1 MEMTGIE
8 RMSQR
13 RACQGDRE
21 VPMNRQSLTR
31 RQFASRVG
39 LLAGA
44 FGVTALLQACGS
56 SADSRQVQDDEPV
69 VKMTDEM
76 RFEPDLLTIEA
87 GQSITWR
94 NTGTMV
100 HTITTDPAKA
110 QRLEHV
116 SLPEGATGW
125 DSGLLRA
132 GESWRHTFEVPGE
145 YTYFCIPHESAGM
158 VGRIVVKG

>member
-1 MEMTGIE
+1 MEMTGTE
-8 RMSQR
+8 RMSQGR
-13 RACQGDRE
+13 PNQGGGEGPVHR
-21 VPMNRQSLTR
+21 PSLTR
-31 RQFASRVG
+31 RQLVSRVG
-39 LLAGA
+39 VLAGA
-44 FGVTALLQACGS
+44 FGVTSLLQACGS

-69 VKMTDEM
+69 VEMTDEM
-76 RFEPDLLTIEA
+76 TFEPDLLTIET
-87 GQSITWR
+87 GQSVIWR
-94 NTGTMV
+94 NAGTMV
-100 HTITTDPAKA
+100 HTTTADPDKA

-116 SLPEGATGW
+116 SLPEGAAGW